1 MSSILQIKIP
11 CKPLTT
17 NHIYG
22 RSRFGSTFLKK
33 EAKDFKKFVSSL
45 VQSTIDFKEGK
56 HFISVEYY
64 FYLTSLYTKA
74 GKINKKSID
83 LDNCLKILQDSIFDK
98 LGINDAFVLDQK
110 SFKRYGENDCIFVII
125 RAERIEA
132 IDNIEIR
139 LS

>member
-1 MSSILQIKIP
+1 MPSILQIKIP

-33 EAKDFKKFVSSL
+33 EAKDFKKIVSSL
-45 VQSTIDFKEGK
+45 VKTSIDFKEGK

-74 GKINKKSID
+74 GRINKKSID
-83 LDNCLKILQDSIFDK
+83 LDNCLKILQDSIFNK
-98 LGINDAFVLDQK
+98 LGINDAFILDQK
-110 SFKRYGENDCIFVII
+110 SFKRYGEKDCIIVII
-125 RAERIEA
+125 RAERIESLTF
-132 IDNIEIR
+132 IN
-139 LS
+139 L